1 MSKRR
6 NVITTVIF
14 VITLVSGICLIAYP
28 SFSNWWNSRYQ
39 SRAIANYDHA
49 VANMN
54 DSDKERILA
63 EAEKYNDR
71 LSELAAP
78 YDEYDSVSGYDDILD
93 ITGTGIMGYIT
104 IPKISVY
111 LPIYHGTSPEVLNI
125 AVGHLQG
132 SSLPTGGKGR
142 HTVISAHRGLPSAK
156 LFTDIDNLIEDD
168 VFTLT
173 ILDEVLTYEV
183 DQINIVL
190 PTDRSELTA
199 ADDMD
204 LVTLMTCT
212 PYGVNT
218 HRLLVRAHRID
229 TVYPHNVRVPADAV
243 QVDDL
248 TVYSAIVAAVL
259 ILLLIYW
266 LIMSRLRRS
275 HNFSQEKIYDIPL
288 KKDDNS

>member
-1 MSKRR
+1 MFIVGLSVLLYPAISDYLNSKHASK
-6 NVITTVIF
+6 VISEYNDKLSVSSEEEIEAVF
-14 VITLVSGICLIAYP
+14 KKAEDYNKRLHDSPSAFFEPSLVSGYK
-28 SFSNWWNSRYQ
+28 
-39 SRAIANYDHA
+39 DT
-49 VANMN
+49 
-54 DSDKERILA
+54 
-63 EAEKYNDR
+63 
-71 LSELAAP
+71 
-78 YDEYDSVSGYDDILD
+78 LD

-104 IPKISVY
+104 IPKINVY

-288 KKDDNS
+288 KKNDNS